1 MCTVRVA
8 IVTESFIPTFN
19 GVTTTVCQVLD
30 RLAATG
36 HQAMVLCPGQAP
48 ASYRGFPVRTVRGLT
63 VGGLRLRGRTAELE
77 RHLHDFAPDVVH
89 VASPHGL
96 GPRGLN
102 AADHLDIPSVAVFQT
117 DLPGRLAHPSAKS
130 LRRALSVA
138 GMTLAPSEA
147 ARKQLADHGVPRIGR
162 WSRGVDTTVF
172 HPARRD
178 SELARELRHC
188 LAPHGE
194 TIVGYVGR
202 LATDKELHRLT
213 EIADLPGVSLAV
225 VGDGPCRDRL
235 EQLLPRA
242 SFLGHRQ
249 GMELAGTY
257 AAFDVFVHPGRH
269 AMFGQTLQEAMASG
283 VPVVAP
289 AAGGPLDIVRPGVTG
304 LLFDPARCGALREA
318 VGGLVADDT
327 MRQRMSRSARTK
339 IERRNWPAAVDELI
353 DVYRTVT
360 APTYTRRTA

>member
-1 MCTVRVA
+1 M
-8 IVTESFIPTFN
+8 TESFIPAWG

-36 HQAMVLCPGQAP
+36 HQAMVLCPGPAP
-48 ASYRGFPVRTVRGLT
+48 ASYRGFPVRTVRGIR
-63 VGGLRLRGRTAELE
+63 VDGLRLRGRTAELE

-102 AADHLDIPSVAVFQT
+102 AADHLGIPSVAVFQT

-138 GMTLAPSEA
+138 GMTLAPSA
-147 ARKQLADHGVPRIGR
+147 AAMQQLAAHGVPRVGR
-162 WSRGVDTTVF
+162 WARGVDTTVY
-172 HPARRD
+172 HPNRRD
-178 SELARELRHC
+178 SELTRELRRC
-188 LAPHGE
+188 LAPGGE

-202 LATDKELHRLT
+202 LTSEKELHRLA

-225 VGDGPCRDRL
+225 VGDGPCRDQL

-249 GMELAGTY
+249 GMELAGTF

-304 LLFDPARCGALREA
+304 LLFDPDRCGGLREA
-318 VGGLVADDT
+318 VGGLVADPS
-327 MRQRMSRSARTK
+327 MRARMSRSARSK
-339 IERRNWPAAVDELI
+339 VEKRNWPYAVDELVAI
-353 DVYRTVT
+353 YRTVVS
-360 APTYTRRTA
+360 ASGTRRAA